1 MYITGTNASSTKPSM
16 AQWILVKEDDY
27 LRYLMDETT
36 DVSTQLSKKGKMRNN
51 SFFYDLQGRRVLN
64 PMKRGIYIIQGKKVA
79 F

>member
-1 MYITGTNASSTKPSM
+1 MQVT
-16 AQWILVKEDDY
+16 QEDDY